1 MAEALAVLGGLGSI
15 FSIVDVISKVIGII
29 SDLRAKWDDADL
41 TLLSLASQLTAL
53 RAASAKIQEW
63 IDQDLQDA
71 HHQLIMDLDVSVSC
85 YRLLISR
92 IESFFTDLAQLTE
105 KPLDLRNKFKVVFG
119 SAGPESVQRLLERQ
133 ASALT
138 LLLAACNW

>member
-15 FSIVDVISKVIGII
+15 FSIVDGISKVIGMI
-29 SDLRAKWDDADL
+29 SDLRTKWDDADL

-71 HHQLIMDLDVSVSC
+71 HHQLVMDLDVSVSC
-85 YRLLISR
+85 CRLLICK

-119 SAGPESVQRLLERQ
+119 SAGPESVQRLVERQ
-133 ASALT
+133 TSALT
-138 LLLAACNW
+138 LLLTACNW

>member
-1 MAEALAVLGGLGSI
+1 MAEALAVLGRLGPI
-15 FSIVDVISKVIGII
+15 FSIVDGISKVIGII
-29 SDLRAKWDDADL
+29 SNLRAKWDDADL

-85 YRLLISR
+85 CRLLISR
-92 IESFFTDLAQLTE
+92 IESFFTDFAQLTE